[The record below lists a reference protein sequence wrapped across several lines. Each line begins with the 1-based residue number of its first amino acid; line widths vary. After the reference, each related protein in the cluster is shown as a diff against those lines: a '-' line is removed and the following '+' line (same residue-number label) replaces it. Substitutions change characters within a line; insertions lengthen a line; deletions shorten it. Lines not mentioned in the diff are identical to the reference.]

1 MAETKQGK
9 VLKTLQDIESLF
21 EFGGEI
27 TPFLEELFRFLNDLM
42 PLLARARCYLQSTS
56 SSAPAAS
63 DNIHSAEQMAEDA
76 TNTIM
81 DNADQI
87 CVQLGDLQ
95 AGDGNGDTK
104 KVLEEVVHRAQQIQ
118 MSLQFQDITSQHL
131 QQATRIVEAIHTKL
145 DQMFLGLEEMGQH
158 NELVQKLVEKYA
170 HVEDCDQMLETED
183 TIHRGDNAI
192 SQDDIDALFGGQ

>member
-1 MAETKQGK
+1 MAEQKKQTGK

-42 PLLARARCYLQSTS
+42 PLLVKARCYLQSTAS
-56 SSAPAAS
+56 SMPAAS
-63 DNIHSAEQMAEDA
+63 DNILSAEQMAEDA

-87 CVQLGDLQ
+87 CAQLGDLQ
-95 AGDGNGDTK
+95 ASDGNGDMQ
-104 KVLEEVVHRAQQIQ
+104 KVLEEVRHRAEQIQ

-145 DQMFLGLEEMGQH
+145 DQMFLALEEMGEH
-158 NELVQKLVEKYA
+158 NELVQKLVQKYQ
-170 HVEDCDQMLETED
+170 VEDCNELLEAED
-183 TIHRGDNAI
+183 TIHRDGAI
-192 SQDDIDALFGGQ
+192 SQADIDALFGAS

>member
-1 MAETKQGK
+1 MAEKQPGK
-9 VLKTLQDIESLF
+9 VLRTLQDIESLF
-21 EFGGEI
+21 ETGGEI

-42 PLLARARCYLQSTS
+42 PLLARARCYLQSTAT
-56 SSAPAAS
+56 SAPAAS

-145 DQMFLGLEEMGQH
+145 DQMFLGLEEMGQQ
-158 NELVQKLVEKYA
+158 NELVQRLVEKYA
-170 HVEDCDQMLETED
+170 HVEDCDELLETED
-183 TIHRGDNAI
+183 TIHRDGAI
-192 SQDDIDALFGGQ
+192 SQADIDALFGAS

>member
-1 MAETKQGK
+1 MAEKKQGK

-95 AGDGNGDTK
+95 SSDGNGDTK
-104 KVLEEVVHRAQQIQ
+104 KVLEEVMHRAQQIQ

-145 DQMFLGLEEMGQH
+145 DQMFLSLEEMGQT
-158 NELVQKLVEKYA
+158 NTLVQGLVEKYA
-170 HVEDCDQMLETED
+170 HVEDCDELLEAQD
-183 TIHRGDNAI
+183 TIHRDGAI
-192 SQDDIDALFGGQ
+192 SQADIDAMFGAS